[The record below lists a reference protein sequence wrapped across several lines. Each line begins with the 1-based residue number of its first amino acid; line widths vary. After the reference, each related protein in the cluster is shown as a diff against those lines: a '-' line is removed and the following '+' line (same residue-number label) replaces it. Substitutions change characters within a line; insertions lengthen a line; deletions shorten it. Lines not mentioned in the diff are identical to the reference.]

1 MASLKKTAIRQF
13 CSAVIGFLML
23 AIAVYVHYSSIV
35 GELSTVVLSGK
46 IVCDNTTELLLLHM
60 RGSPSIIVKVICLPQ
75 GLEANKTVQGVFVC
89 PQDSRGVK
97 VEATT
102 WTGFPRIEAVYSCA
116 FSHEAT

>member
-1 MASLKKTAIRQF
+1 
-13 CSAVIGFLML
+13 ML
-23 AIAVYVHYSSIV
+23 AIAVYAHYSGIV

-46 IVCDNTTELLLLHM
+46 MICDNTTKLLLLHM
-60 RGSPSIIVKVICLPQ
+60 GSSPSIIVKVTCLPQ

-89 PQDSRGVK
+89 PQDSKEVR

-102 WTGFPRIEAVYSCA
+102 WTGFPRIEAVYSCT